1 MEEKNSN
8 ILQSNILYYGD
19 NLQLMKELP
28 SDSIDLIYLD
38 PPFNSKRNYN
48 VMYKSMTGLEVPEQ
62 VEAFCD
68 TWTMDAEKQSLL
80 DNMLDTMNHYK
91 MDADFVKLWD
101 FWIRALRQTR
111 KDLTAYLL
119 YMTIR
124 LLEMKRLLKDT
135 GSIYLHCDPTASH
148 YIKVL
153 MDGVFGY
160 KNFIN
165 EIVWHYRTYIGQVKS
180 YYPKK
185 HDIIFWYAKDINKRD
200 KSAFKL
206 EYANNYQDTVDFE
219 RWKKYYVKNKE
230 GEYTNIITFG
240 NHPKEDTR
248 FQSYLDRW
256 RKEKDREPQ
265 EGEVI
270 YRCNGFII
278 DDTWIDIQAIDPKD
292 KKQKLGFSTQKPVPL
307 LKRII
312 QASCPEGG
320 TVLDPFC
327 GCGTTI
333 YATHELN
340 TKHEDGKEKSI
351 KSARK
356 WIGMDIA
363 ILSTRLVRDQLT
375 DKYHLHENRDF
386 TIDGIPVS
394 VEQAKDL
401 WKRDPFQFQNW
412 AVEYV
417 NGFCTNKKTR
427 DGGVDGRLYFR
438 KKKELKNMVI
448 SVKGGKLKLAE
459 VRDLMGV
466 VKGEAKDGAVFGGI
480 ISFDAPTK
488 DMKDYQ
494 VQQGL
499 YNKRKEYPILQFLS
513 VKQML
518 EEKKLFKVPDTLSRK
533 DTKKHSQSSF

>member
-1 MEEKNSN
+1 MKEKNSS

-124 LLEMKRLLKDT
+124 LLEMKRILKNT

-148 YIKVL
+148 YIKAL

-160 KNFIN
+160 KNFRN
-165 EIVWHYRTYIGQVKS
+165 EIVWFYPDTPGRSKRYF
-180 YYPKK
+180 PKK
-185 HDIIFWYAKDINKRD
+185 HDILF
-200 KSAFKL
+200 F
-206 EYANNYQDTVDFE
+206 
-219 RWKKYYVKNKE
+219 
-230 GEYTNIITFG
+230 YTNS
-240 NHPKEDTR
+240 N
-248 FQSYLDRW
+248 RW
-256 RKEKDREPQ
+256 YFNWTDIKIPIKEKSKQRYKYSRTLGGKSSIGGDISGKIPESVWQIPAVKQNSRE
-265 EGEVI
+265 
-270 YRCNGFII
+270 
-278 DDTWIDIQAIDPKD
+278 A
-292 KKQKLGFSTQKPVPL
+292 LGYPTQKPIKL

-312 QASCPEGG
+312 EVSCPKDGV
-320 TVLDPFC
+320 VLDPFC

-340 TKHEDGKEKSI
+340 TQHEDGKEKSM
-351 KSARK
+351 RK